1 MAVDLTIEMD
11 NTAGELGR
19 LGTALGDAGVNLLGL
34 CAVAGGGPTAHVHL
48 LIEEAEPAYR
58 ALTAA
63 GIPIDVD
70 QEVLIVEVDDRP
82 GAMGEIARRLGEA
95 GINIDLIYMAT
106 ANRLVIGADD
116 LHAARTT
123 LS

>member
-1 MAVDLTIEMD
+1 MAVDLTVEMD

-19 LGTALGDAGVNLLGL
+19 LGTVLGEAGVNLLGL
-34 CAVAGGGPTAHVHL
+34 CAVANGGPTAHVHL
-48 LIEEAEPAYR
+48 LIDEPEPVYEALAQ
-58 ALTAA
+58 A

-70 QEVLIVEVDDRP
+70 QEVLVVEVDDRP
-82 GAMGEIARRLGEA
+82 GAMGEIARKLGKG

-116 LHAARTT
+116 LHAARAT
-123 LS
+123 LT